1 MTFLFRS
8 AQRGGVRRTVL
19 LFGAA
24 LVMGTIAGC
33 VGNPGP
39 ITVTNVPFPG
49 PSGFQGS
56 FVPAPGPVVNGGQAD
71 YSGTIVVTMLDRNL
85 VNRILPAGA
94 SLAPTTTPSSM
105 HPVIY
110 LIGYQG
116 HLSGVTNGQPYPTA
130 LAGYRE
136 MSLVIPFV
144 VLNGGTS
151 WHNYAV
157 RMYLPLGAPV
167 EILGGNACCGYHK
180 VPALL
185 DYQEAGSVLNHHVQ
199 TLDLLPRF
207 TDTVTLQG
215 PDVPA
220 GQAGSTVPR
229 LADVQTIFEM
239 PILGSRLDSSG
250 NFMCTYWDW
259 NFLHTEVAPAT
270 SAFQFLNPFTSGMQ
284 GWTNLGTLTNAA
296 NGAVRIRHLQWR
308 IDFSRSSQC

>member
-56 FVPAPGPVVNGGQAD
+56 FVPAPGPVMNGGQAD
-71 YSGTIVVTMLDRNL
+71 YSGTAVVTMLDRNL
-85 VNRILPAGA
+85 VNSVLPAGA

-110 LIGYQG
+110 LIGHQG

-136 MSLVIPFV
+136 MSLLIPFV
-144 VLNGGTS
+144 FLNGGTD
-151 WHNYAV
+151 WHNYVV
-157 RMYLPLGAPV
+157 RMYIPPDAPI
-167 EILGGNACCGYHK
+167 EILGGNVCCGYHK
-180 VPALL
+180 IPALL
-185 DYQEAGSVLNHHVQ
+185 DYQETGSVLNHHVQ

-207 TDTVTLQG
+207 TDTITLQG
-215 PDVPA
+215 PYVSA
-220 GQAGSTVPR
+220 GQAGATVPR
-229 LADVQTIFEM
+229 LADLQTIFKM
-239 PILGSRLDSSG
+239 PILGSSQDFPEISSARTG
-250 NFMCTYWDW
+250 TGISPT
-259 NFLHTEVAPAT
+259 HKSRRRRAPFSSSTRSHRGCRAGR
-270 SAFQFLNPFTSGMQ
+270 P
-284 GWTNLGTLTNAA
+284 LGL
-296 NGAVRIRHLQWR
+296 
-308 IDFSRSSQC
+308 